1 MVMKTD
7 QRLIIANVLLTATV
21 LAHGLDHT
29 LQERGIDA
37 LTTEVRIGGF
47 ANAVLAGLA
56 LVLALR
62 RSQRAL
68 VTSAVAGV
76 WIFLGVGSAHFAPH
90 WSALSDP
97 YSGLSLGALS
107 WVAAGAEAA
116 AAAGLAVVAIGALR
130 ERQRQLATGTL

>member
-1 MVMKTD
+1 MKTE
-7 QRLIIANVLLTATV
+7 QRLILANLLLTATV
-21 LAHGLDHT
+21 LAHGVDHA
-29 LQERGIDA
+29 LQERGVGA

-47 ANAVLAGLA
+47 VNASLAGLT

-68 VTSAVAGV
+68 VVSAVAGV
-76 WIFLGVGSAHFAPH
+76 SILLGVVSAHFAPH

-97 YSGLSLGALS
+97 YSGLGLGALS

-116 AAAGLAVVAIGALR
+116 AAAGLAVVAISALR
-130 ERQRQLATGTL
+130 GRQRQLATGTL

>member
-1 MVMKTD
+1 MKTE
-7 QRLIIANVLLTATV
+7 QRLILANVLLSATV
-21 LAHGLDHT
+21 LAHGLDHA
-29 LQERGIDA
+29 LQDRGIGA

-47 ANAVLAGLA
+47 VNAILAGLA

-68 VTSAVAGV
+68 VASAVAGV
-76 WIFLGVGSAHFAPH
+76 TIAFGVVSAHFAPH

-97 YSGLSLGALS
+97 YSGLDLGALS

-116 AAAGLAVVAIGALR
+116 AAAGLAVVAISALR
-130 ERQRQLATGTL
+130 ERQGQLSTGTL